1 MLPGLKVI
9 WDAGGRFR
17 VVDLVGSSS
26 VIGGFGAEAPVV
38 IVKSAVLKALLKNE
52 PLFGDRLSVEA
63 GTVPELTGPTE
74 GLDPAVEPSPL
85 TAVT

>member
-1 MLPGLKVI
+1 MLPGLKVN

-38 IVKSAVLKALLKNE
+38 TVKSAVLKALLKKFHKICRDQNLVLAGVDE
-52 PLFGDRLSVEA
+52 SHILTSV
-63 GTVPELTGPTE
+63 G
-74 GLDPAVEPSPL
+74 
-85 TAVT
+85 